1 MLGFVVVITG
11 FACFWLSM
19 CAIGGDGGQGGGSR
33 ASYALVDLVD
43 IGIMVGAI
51 LLIAKLNRKPAELGT
66 SGTGLALSLIRL
78 LLFSFLFSSC
88 AIGVGGIAWR

>member
-1 MLGFVVVITG
+1 MRGISFAGSRNGDSPVKTLVTVMLGFVVLITG

-19 CAIGGDGGQGGGSR
+19 CAISGDGGQGGSR

-51 LLIAKLNRKPAELGT
+51 LLIAKLNQRK
-66 SGTGLALSLIRL
+66 SGGS
-78 LLFSFLFSSC
+78 
-88 AIGVGGIAWR
+88 